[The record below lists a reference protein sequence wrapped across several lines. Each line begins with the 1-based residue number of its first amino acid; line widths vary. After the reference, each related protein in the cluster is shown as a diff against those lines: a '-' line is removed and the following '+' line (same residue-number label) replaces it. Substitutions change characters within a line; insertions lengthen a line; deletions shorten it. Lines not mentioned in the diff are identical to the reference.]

1 MSPLMFV
8 HPFTKDHFTKST
20 QWVSLTRAA
29 AVAAVHDRIVEP
41 WFATFAGSRW
51 RCRFIQEALQ
61 IFPEIEK
68 LLQRGVNLRTRH
80 AAMQLRRN
88 NALPPNFTQG
98 EILDG
103 ILPEPRDI
111 STRGGAARAT
121 AGSSISASAVPFWAS
136 GLRSIFARNRGQV
149 PDAPVSPLDNLT
161 PVQQEALESYRR
173 ELKIQPPT
181 WAYMPFD
188 LSKWTQHDQAS
199 AQAATGGVR
208 STAEEIAEGAGMSV
222 EEQQREQIW
231 ESLLGGR
238 RSQTD
243 RRRLLAG
250 DDEAT
255 DVSEAAHQVDAT
267 QLHSAANPGRKVAGQ
282 QGLEMA
288 RARRQAVKMGGG
300 AMKSAVMERE
310 MKRLEDQA
318 ASDDKKEEEKREDI
332 MLRHNKASE
341 YVQGRLTQRS
351 GFFTRVP
358 SLLICVV
365 LK

>member
-51 RCRFIQEALQ
+51 RCRFIAEATQ
-61 IFPEIEK
+61 IFPEIER

-103 ILPEPRDI
+103 ILPEPRDTSNRGSAAH
-111 STRGGAARAT
+111 STTG
-121 AGSSISASAVPFWAS
+121 GSSVSTSAVPFWAS
-136 GLRSIFARNRGQV
+136 GLRSVFAHKRGQE
-149 PDAPVSPLDNLT
+149 PQAPVSPLDNLT

-188 LSKWTQHDQAS
+188 LSKWKKHDGPD
-199 AQAATGGVR
+199 AQATRSSSAVVSEQGG
-208 STAEEIAEGAGMSV
+208 AEGEEQQISD

-231 ESLLGGR
+231 ASLLGGQR
-238 RSQTD
+238 ASHSR
-243 RRRLLAG
+243 G
-250 DDEAT
+250 
-255 DVSEAAHQVDAT
+255 AARH
-267 QLHSAANPGRKVAGQ
+267 GRKILQG
-282 QGLEMA
+282 QGLTTA
-288 RARRQAVKMGGG
+288 RARRAAGKAGGG

-310 MKRLEDQA
+310 MKRLEEQT

-332 MLRHNKASE
+332 MMRHNKASE
-341 YVQGRLTQRS
+341 YVQGRLTQRA
-351 GFFTRVP
+351 GFFTRACHASP
-358 SLLICVV
+358 PYPECFEGSHTLLI
-365 LK
+365 